1 MRRTFIAVAFMTM
14 SSFAFAA
21 TPGGVQAT
29 SGGVNI
35 QGATNISANAE
46 DTNAVASGGSVA
58 KNKIGAIKGGTNIQG
73 NTNINANAKNTN
85 AVATGGS
92 TATNDIGT
100 IGGE

>member
-1 MRRTFIAVAFMTM
+1 
-14 SSFAFAA
+14 
-21 TPGGVQAT
+21 
-29 SGGVNI
+29 
-35 QGATNISANAE
+35 
-46 DTNAVASGGSVA
+46 VA